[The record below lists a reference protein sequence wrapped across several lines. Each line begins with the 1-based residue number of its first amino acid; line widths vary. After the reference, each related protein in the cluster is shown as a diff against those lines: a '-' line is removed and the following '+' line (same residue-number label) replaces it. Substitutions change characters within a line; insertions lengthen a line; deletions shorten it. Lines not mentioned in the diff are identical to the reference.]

1 MTARLA
7 SVIVAAERSAWAAVG
22 FAIEGDR
29 IPFGNGAIEFAGS
42 SSGPGLVGLSV
53 AGLEPAA
60 DSLAGVRLHH
70 GEVTQAIEH
79 PNGCFELDHFV
90 ILTPDLE
97 HTSSEVT
104 RILGL
109 ERRRMR
115 ETATVRQAFH
125 RFPERGCIVELVESD
140 RVRSPRL
147 WGLVANTPD
156 LESVAA
162 ELGEHVI
169 AAPKPAVQPGRLI
182 ATFRSEAGLGVPV
195 ALMTPQP

>member
-1 MTARLA
+1 MTVRLA
-7 SVIVAAERSAWAAVG
+7 SVIAAGEPSAWVAVG

-29 IPFGNGAIEFAGS
+29 VPFGNGAIEFDRS
-42 SSGPGLVGLSV
+42 SEAQGLVGLRL
-53 AGLEPAA
+53 AGLEQPADA
-60 DSLAGVRLHH
+60 LAGVPLQN
-70 GEVTQAIEH
+70 GEVAPAMEH
-79 PNGCFELDHFV
+79 PNGCYELDHFV

-104 RILGL
+104 RVLGL
-109 ERRRMR
+109 ERRRLR

-156 LESVAA
+156 LVSVAA

-169 AAPKPAVQPGRLI
+169 APPKPAVQQDRLI

-195 ALMTPQP
+195 ALMTPQS

>member
-1 MTARLA
+1 MTVRLV
-7 SVIVAAERSAWAAVG
+7 SVIGAAEPSAWAEVG
-22 FAIEGDR
+22 FAIEGDL
-29 IPFGNGAIEFAGS
+29 IPFGNGAIEFDRS
-42 SSGPGLVGLSV
+42 SDGTGLIGLRV
-53 AGLEPAA
+53 AGLEQPA
-60 DSLAGVRLHH
+60 DSLAGVPLYQ
-70 GEVTQAIEH
+70 GEVPQAIEH

-104 RILGL
+104 GVLGL

-125 RFPERGCIVELVESD
+125 RFPDRGCIIELVESD
-140 RVRSPRL
+140 QVRSPRL
-147 WGLVANTPD
+147 WGLVANTPH

-169 AAPKPAVQPGRLI
+169 APPKPAVQPDRLI